1 MYTSIS
7 RQATISLAA
16 RLFRCQTPRMPL
28 VCQSQRSLSV
38 HSALPRIACC
48 HPQRDLSSRNAHHRH
63 QPRLGQAGRCKTLT
77 TACLPSQLALLGDVS
92 IDVMGPGTAKTVA
105 IFLQPV
111 LATSILLMFVR
122 VPLSWY
128 PNIDVKKLP
137 WIIAV
142 LPTEPVLRPT
152 RKVVQP
158 QGGVDLAPLVWVAV
172 LSFINEILLGPQGIL
187 NLLQR
192 KAEL

>member
-1 MYTSIS
+1 MPQLAHSCPVSGVPFESTSAPHS
-7 RQATISLAA
+7 RSC
-16 RLFRCQTPRMPL
+16 FRRSIPL
-28 VCQSQRSLSV
+28 CR
-38 HSALPRIACC
+38 
-48 HPQRDLSSRNAHHRH
+48 PQ
-63 QPRLGQAGRCKTLT
+63 QPRRGKRCARVP
-77 TACLPSQLALLGDVS
+77 TACLPSQLTLLADVS
-92 IDVMGPGTAKTVA
+92 IDVLDPSTAKTVA
-105 IFLQPV
+105 TFLQPV

-142 LPTEPVLRPT
+142 LPTEPVLGPT
-152 RKVVQP
+152 RKIVQP

>member
-1 MYTSIS
+1 
-7 RQATISLAA
+7 
-16 RLFRCQTPRMPL
+16 
-28 VCQSQRSLSV
+28 
-38 HSALPRIACC
+38 
-48 HPQRDLSSRNAHHRH
+48 
-63 QPRLGQAGRCKTLT
+63 
-77 TACLPSQLALLGDVS
+77 
-92 IDVMGPGTAKTVA
+92 MGPGTAKTVA
-105 IFLQPV
+105 TFLQPV

-128 PNIDVKKLP
+128 PNIDIKKLP

-142 LPTEPVLRPT
+142 IPTEPVLRPT

>member
-1 MYTSIS
+1 M
-7 RQATISLAA
+7 L
-16 RLFRCQTPRMPL
+16 L
-28 VCQSQRSLSV
+28 VCQSQR
-38 HSALPRIACC
+38 ALLQPAACQYTTGCQRRDKASSWQAPQPGQRILRPAK
-48 HPQRDLSSRNAHHRH
+48 
-63 QPRLGQAGRCKTLT
+63 RCRSLT
-77 TACLPSQLALLGDVS
+77 TACLPTQLALLGDVS

-105 IFLQPV
+105 SFLQPI

-128 PNIDVKKLP
+128 PNIDIKKLP